1 MRQIETDFYKVLND
15 RAFTT
20 AYIFLEEDEFPP
32 NLYKTVKERYLRTL
46 TSEVSLFFDSENN
59 PAFLG
64 LSDEVSYSN
73 ELINHIRDQEYYEF
87 KDGDR
92 RAVGIY
98 YRDNQ
103 GDFVIIVSAIDVNG
117 RNHLNNLFWT
127 LLLGFMLSVIVL
139 FLVGR
144 LFATQAL
151 KPISRVVNQV
161 NNISVSN
168 LDVRLDE
175 GNKVD
180 EIAELSATFNKM
192 LDRFEESFNV
202 QQRFVANAS
211 HELRT
216 PLTSMIGEIEV
227 ALEKERSPKDY
238 VEVLNSIHQDALTLH
253 ELTTGLLNL
262 AEAESEKIY
271 EMLQPIRVDEVVIEA
286 VMLIEKQYP
295 KATIKVNYLIEN
307 VEEDDFVIP
316 ANRALLFNTFANI
329 LDNALKYS
337 PDNQTV
343 ELAIDASDTKIEFTI
358 KDFGIGIAEN
368 DISNIYDPFYRSSD
382 ATLFKGFG
390 IGLSLVKR
398 VLSIVNGEIQISSM
412 PGEGTTVT
420 VYFMK

>member
-1 MRQIETDFYKVLND
+1 MRQIKTDFYKVLND